1 MECVLGGECQFP
13 DECFGT
19 DLEPDTDDDD
29 E

>member
-19 DLEPDTDDDD
+19 DLEEDNNDDD